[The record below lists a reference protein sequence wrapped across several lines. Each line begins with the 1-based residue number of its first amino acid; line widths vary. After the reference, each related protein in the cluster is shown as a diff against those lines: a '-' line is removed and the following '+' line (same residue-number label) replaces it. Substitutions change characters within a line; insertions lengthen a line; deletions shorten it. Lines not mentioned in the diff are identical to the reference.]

1 MTACSNSDRLAAA
14 LLTALTLV
22 GLLVVT
28 HPGRGAPAGGGAT
41 PPWSVP
47 FGGPTLPVR

>member
-1 MTACSNSDRLAAA
+1 MTACRNTDGLAAS
-14 LLTALTLV
+14 LLTALALV

-28 HPGRGAPAGGGAT
+28 HPGRGMHAGGAAT